1 MSPDELTVVVAK
13 LRPGDDKCQL
23 NSVRAGASRCWP
35 VLASA
40 PGGCLRKGGG

>member
-35 VLASA
+35 ARQA
-40 PGGCLRKGGG
+40 DACGKGGG